1 MAAIAAARLW
11 SPVGGAPWKGGGNP
25 NGGGGRLPSD
35 DGGSIGAV
43 CVGGGMKR
51 DKNRCLYHSIARLA
65 HGFAKKQAQNIHNS
79 YRLSPRSLWGF
90 ETRRPEAVA
99 SRA

>member
-25 NGGGGRLPSD
+25 NGGGRRLPSD

-43 CVGGGMKR
+43 CVGGDIGGMKI
-51 DKNRCLYHSIARLA
+51 DYVSSPFYSKAYKLSPWVCQ
-65 HGFAKKQAQNIHNS
+65 KQA
-79 YRLSPRSLWGF
+79 F
-90 ETRRPEAVA
+90 V
-99 SRA
+99 